1 MFCGELTRNGAGD
14 EGHTHQ
20 HFNIFSTGSRK
31 HALEENRMQ
40 MLYHLFRQALE
51 PQVRLW
57 DQLL

>member
-1 MFCGELTRNGAGD
+1 MYYGERTRSGAGD
-14 EGHTHQ
+14 EGHPYQ
-20 HFNIFSTGSRK
+20 HFNVFSIGSRK